1 MIYSV
6 VLLCIIA
13 FAFIFIFLLQCNT
26 NILENYTNKLRNT
39 GRNIVLIGDSM
50 LDNSPYVLSGQ
61 SVSDMI
67 SKDLE
72 NRTGTTLYNFAKDG
86 ATINDCYSQLDKI
99 STDLNISNTS
109 IFLSVGGNNIL
120 NSRIRMDTRA
130 ITNLFHQYLEL
141 IKSIKSRIPNA
152 RLFSLNLYYPVN
164 SHYKSYYDS
173 ITQWN
178 KLLEDNTFQGYKLIQ
193 TNKLLVI
200 EEDFVYD
207 IEPSF
212 KGGKKIAQN
221 IVETV

>member
-6 VLLCIIA
+6 VLLF
-13 FAFIFIFLLQCNT
+13 FAFVFVLVFLFHCDT
-26 NILENYTNKLRNT
+26 NLLEHYTNKLSNT

-61 SVSDMI
+61 SVSDII

-72 NRTGTTLYNFAKDG
+72 KTTGTTLYNFAKDG

-99 STDLNISNTS
+99 STDLNNSNTT

-120 NSRIRMDTRA
+120 NSRSRMDTKA
-130 ITNLFHQYLEL
+130 ISNLFDQYLEL
-141 IKSIKSRIPNA
+141 IKSIKTRVPNA
-152 RLFSLNLYYPVN
+152 RLFALNLYFPVK

-178 KLLEDNTFQGYKLIQ
+178 KLLEDNLFQGYKLIQ
-193 TNKLLVI
+193 TNKLLVV
-200 EEDFVYD
+200 EDDFTYD

-212 KGGKKIAQN
+212 KGGKKIAQS
-221 IVETV
+221 ILDSV